1 MNNRKILLSIIV
13 PFQELRILKENM
25 LCSFQKESTE
35 IELILVHDTRSQLSE
50 QEVDCLKKEVHNS
63 QYVYGE
69 FKSPGLARNKGLEKA
84 SGDWIIFW
92 DSDDFAY
99 PTKVLDVLDSKREG
113 VVVANFK
120 SVNRSSSVRRAEVNS
135 QVDPKQIVI
144 NPGLWRFIFPS
155 RIAKSCRF
163 RELKLGEDIIFLIE
177 CGAFDIDH
185 VFVQDIIYEYRIT
198 SIQSTKNMD
207 IELHLQKF
215 IQELAKVIVSRN
227 SKSEYPYAIYWRQ
240 VLSLLRHSKGRKILF
255 ICNTSFYILRI
266 LESSRR
272 VLFMRSIL
280 LSLGRGVV

>member
-1 MNNRKILLSIIV
+1 MINNKVLLSVIV
-13 PFQELRILKENM
+13 PFQDLGILKEN
-25 LCSFQKESTE
+25 LLSSFRRETTE
-35 IELILVHDTRSQLSE
+35 IELILVHDSKSRLSE
-50 QEVDCLKKEVHNS
+50 QEVYRLKKGIHNTHYVH
-63 QYVYGE
+63 GE
-69 FKSPGLARNKGLEKA
+69 FNSPGLARNKGLELA

-99 PTKVLDVLDSKREG
+99 PTKVLDVLDSKRED

-120 SVNRSSSVRRAEVNS
+120 SVNRSNSVRRAEVES
-135 QVDPKQIVI
+135 QVEPKQIAI

-155 RIAKSCRF
+155 KIANSCRF

-177 CGAFDIDH
+177 CGAFDIGH

-198 SIQSTKNMD
+198 PVQSTKNMD

-215 IQELAKVIVSRN
+215 IQELAKVIVSSN
-227 SKSEYPYAIYWRQ
+227 SKSKYPYAIFWRQ
-240 VLSLLRHSKGRKILF
+240 VLSLLRYSKGRKLF
-255 ICNTSFYILRI
+255 FIFDTSFYIFRI
-266 LESSRR
+266 LESSRK

>member
-1 MNNRKILLSIIV
+1 MINNKVLLSIIV
-13 PFQELRILKENM
+13 PFQDLGILKEN
-25 LCSFQKESTE
+25 LLSSFRREINE
-35 IELILVHDTRSQLSE
+35 IELILVHDSKSRLSE
-50 QEVDCLKKEVHNS
+50 QEVYRLKKGIHNAHYVH
-63 QYVYGE
+63 GE
-69 FKSPGLARNKGLEKA
+69 FNSPGLARNKGLDLA

-99 PTKVLDVLDSKREG
+99 PTKVLDVLDSKREE

-120 SVNRSSSVRRAEVNS
+120 SVNRSNSVRRAEVES
-135 QVDPKQIVI
+135 QVEPKQIVI

-155 RIAKSCRF
+155 KIAKSSCF

-177 CGAFDIDH
+177 CGAFDIGH

-198 SIQSTKNMD
+198 PVQSTKNMD

-215 IQELAKVIVSRN
+215 IQELARVIVSSN
-227 SKSEYPYAIYWRQ
+227 SKSKYPYAIFWRQ
-240 VLSLLRHSKGRKILF
+240 VLSLLRYSKGRKLF
-255 ICNTSFYILRI
+255 FIFNTSFYIFRI
-266 LESSRR
+266 LESSRK